1 MFLMESFKKMLRASG
16 LSARTQA
23 VYYKKVLKF
32 YKDHSGS
39 INDMDRNDINR
50 YIADKEENPAQ
61 QIITTA
67 AIKKYYD
74 ICTKR
79 TDIKLNPFKRQETLP
94 VVLTV
99 DELRRFFNAFTNSNI
114 KLFVETLYYLGL
126 RRSEAFNLSID
137 DLLDNAVVIRKS
149 KSFDRV
155 VGVSANFF
163 IKLRNQADQS
173 RAAGQKRIFNL
184 DEDFV
189 RYEFKKTLLAA
200 GITKHATFHTL
211 RHSCATN
218 NLNATGNLDSVQN
231 LLGHK
236 NIKTTKI
243 YAKFYGSAVTA
254 EIN

>member
-1 MFLMESFKKMLRASG
+1 MFLMEVYKSMLKSSG
-16 LSARTQA
+16 LSTRTRTI
-23 VYYKKVLKF
+23 YYKKVLEF
-32 YKDHSGS
+32 YNYHNG
-39 INDMDRNDINR
+39 DINNLEKSAIDF
-50 YIADKEENPAQ
+50 YISLKRENPAQ

-74 ICTKR
+74 LCTER
-79 TDIKLNPFKRQETLP
+79 DNIKLTPFKRQETLP
-94 VVLTV
+94 EILTT
-99 DELRRFFNAFTNSNI
+99 DELKRFFNAFTNSEI
-114 KLFVETLYYLGL
+114 KLFVEMLYYLGL

-137 DLLDNAVVIRKS
+137 DLLDNAVIIRKS

-163 IKLRNQADQS
+163 NKLKTKADQS

-184 DEDFV
+184 EEDFV
-189 RYEFKKTLLAA
+189 RYVFKTTLLAA
-200 GITKHATFHTL
+200 GITKKASFHTL

-218 NLNATGNLDSVQN
+218 NLLATGNIDSVQN

-243 YAKFYGSAVTA
+243 YAKFYGSAITA